1 MDEDTKEWR
10 PLRPA
15 FCKLLDFPEHYSWE
29 AIYEEVK
36 LIKRRLSQLSDVPTG
51 PPEGIAK
58 QNPSSENLE
67 KKNEDPRVVR
77 VYNGCSPTPI
87 AWWTESGGTKE

>member
-1 MDEDTKEWR
+1 MDEDKTLAAARKKAR
-10 PLRPA
+10 RIYGGSTSHHKA
-15 FCKLLDFPEHYSWE
+15 FMNGVRF
-29 AIYEEVK
+29 V
-36 LIKRRLSQLSDVPTG
+36 LSDDPTG

-58 QNPSSENLE
+58 QIPSAENLE

>member
-1 MDEDTKEWR
+1 MDVQTEDVSDNGWR

-36 LIKRRLSQLSDVPTG
+36 LIKRRLSQLSDDT
-51 PPEGIAK
+51 
-58 QNPSSENLE
+58 
-67 KKNEDPRVVR
+67 NEEV
-77 VYNGCSPTPI
+77 TP
-87 AWWTESGGTKE
+87 